1 MRTLYLVSVVLHI
14 VAASAWLGGMLFL
27 VLVVVPSLRAPA
39 LVVHA
44 AALIRVVGERFRTVG
59 WATLLVLV
67 VTGVINAAFRAGSAA
82 GLADAAW
89 WATPF
94 GRLLAVK
101 LALVALVLLLS
112 ALHDFH
118 VGPHAGRL
126 MTEAPDDP
134 ATPRW
139 RMAARWMGRINLLL
153 ALAIVVLAVR
163 LVRG

>member
-1 MRTLYLVSVVLHI
+1 MRTLYLVSVGLHI

-27 VLVVVPSLRAPA
+27 VLVVVPALRAPA
-39 LVVHA
+39 LAAHA
-44 AALIRVVGERFRTVG
+44 AAAIRVVGERFRTVG

-67 VTGVINAAFRAGSAA
+67 ATGVANAAFRTGSAA
-82 GLADAAW
+82 EFADAAG

-101 LALVALVLLLS
+101 LALVGLVLVLS
-112 ALHDFH
+112 ALHDFII
-118 VGPHAGRL
+118 GPRAGRL
-126 MTEAPDDP
+126 MTEAPDHP

-153 ALAIVVLAVR
+153 ALAIVAVAVR